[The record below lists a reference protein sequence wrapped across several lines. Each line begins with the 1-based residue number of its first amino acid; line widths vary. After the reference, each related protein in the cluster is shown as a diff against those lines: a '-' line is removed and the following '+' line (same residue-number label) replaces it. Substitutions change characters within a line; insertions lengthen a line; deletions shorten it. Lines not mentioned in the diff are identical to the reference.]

1 MLRRWKKQVG
11 IVVASL
17 LVLSMTG
24 CAESGG
30 SEIPYPNLTD
40 IKRIKDKLLTK
51 EEQDTAIEDLSFE
64 QINHR
69 GQAIADI
76 EKR

>member
-1 MLRRWKKQVG
+1 MQNPATL
-11 IVVASL
+11 
-17 LVLSMTG
+17 
-24 CAESGG
+24 
-30 SEIPYPNLTD
+30 EIPYPKLATD